1 MHVRFHIIIVA
12 GYWTLCCCYIQ
23 KMYLVMELCTGG
35 ELTARLRQLGYF
47 RESVSAHT
55 SNHTHTIFYTGIH
68 YAIEHELFKW
78 NDKCVFCKLL

>member
-1 MHVRFHIIIVA
+1 
-12 GYWTLCCCYIQ
+12 
-23 KMYLVMELCTGG
+23 MELCTGG
-35 ELTARLRQLGYF
+35 ELTARLKQLGYF

>member
-1 MHVRFHIIIVA
+1 M
-12 GYWTLCCCYIQ
+12 LLQ

-35 ELTARLRQLGYF
+35 ELTARLKQLGYF
-47 RESVSAHT
+47 RESVSAHS
-55 SNHTHTIFYTGIH
+55 SNHTHTIIYIGIH